1 MADPRLNSIHLDASR
16 RDEFRRARELLMSGR
31 GLQTQA
37 LENYPSGERAASDPN
52 TMVQNP
58 KGGVPPGV
66 KQWLMDQEGIYP
78 LKAGVNTIGRMPDN
92 DVVLQGPYVS
102 RRHCAILVHTS
113 SGCELYDIASKNGTY
128 LNGRR
133 LSGPTRLVSG
143 DEIRM
148 CDRQLIFMSRAEVK
162 DEPGHETTRAE

>member
-1 MADPRLNSIHLDASR
+1 MADPRLNSIHLDAPR
-16 RDEFRRARELLMSGR
+16 REEFRRAREILVNGR

-37 LENYPSGERAASDPN
+37 LEHYHSDERAVSDPN

-58 KGGVPPGV
+58 KGDAPPGL

-78 LKAGVNTIGRMPDN
+78 LKTGVNTVGRMPDN

-102 RRHCAILVHTS
+102 RRHCAILVHS
-113 SGCELYDIASKNGTY
+113 SNGCELYDIASKNGTY

-133 LSGPTRLVSG
+133 LSGPTQLVSG

-148 CDRQLIFMSRAEVK
+148 CDRQLIFMSRADVK
-162 DEPGHETTRAE
+162 DHAGHDTTHAE